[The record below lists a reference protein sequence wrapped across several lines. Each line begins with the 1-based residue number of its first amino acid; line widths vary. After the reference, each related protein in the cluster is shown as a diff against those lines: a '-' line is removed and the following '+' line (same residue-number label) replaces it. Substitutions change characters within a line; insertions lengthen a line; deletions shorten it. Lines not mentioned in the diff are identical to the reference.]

1 MVAALVLVAN
11 RSVAGVWCRLVG
23 MVAALVL
30 VANRSVAGVWCRFVG
45 MLAALVLVANRSAVR
60 RLAASRSR
68 QPSPPV
74 TSWNDNVAHK
84 TRNL

>member
-1 MVAALVLVAN
+1 MLAALVLVAN
-11 RSVAGVWCRLVG
+11 RSELLRARGAVP
-23 MVAALVL
+23 
-30 VANRSVAGVWCRFVG
+30 

-74 TSWNDNVAHK
+74 MSWNDKVAYK
-84 TRNL
+84 TRNLQI